1 MSTQYS
7 GECDQRVVAGDATA
21 SPTAAA
27 AAVAETIRFFRS
39 TKVMVRAAVALVA
52 GWLLRSRR
60 MAQSVAHGDRLV
72 ALTFAGCYG
81 DTVNIYR

>member
-21 SPTAAA
+21 SPT